1 MKRSM
6 SRGQAGFTLLE
17 AVVTLVVVSMLMALL
32 MQALSQSLGLRTR
45 LLRLY
50 GESRQMLL
58 QEAWFRE
65 NIATAQPPTIGTG
78 DAFEGAADSVS
89 FISAVPLV
97 TGGSGRVRWWLAQDE
112 GGGMSLNY
120 SDSAVKQLVIVKGP
134 LRDARF
140 SYASTDEQWM
150 QQWRGEVP
158 DPAQLPSF
166 DAQQAPGEP
175 AAPPPPPILPR
186 LLRFQAVTAQGRQL
200 DWVVHL
206 PSDLRP
212 VDQNLGFR
220 ELIGGQ

>member
-1 MKRSM
+1 MKKSM

-65 NIATAQPPTIGTG
+65 NIATAQPPSTGTG
-78 DAFEGAADSVS
+78 DVFEGAADSVS

-97 TGGSGRVRWWLAQDE
+97 TGGSGRVRWWLARDE
-112 GGGMSLNY
+112 SGGMSLNY

-134 LRDARF
+134 LRDAGF
-140 SYASTDEQWM
+140 SYASTDEQWI
-150 QQWRGEVP
+150 QQWHGEVP
-158 DPAQLPSF
+158 DVARAPSF
-166 DAQQAPGEP
+166 DAQLAP
-175 AAPPPPPILPR
+175 ADSPPPPPILPR